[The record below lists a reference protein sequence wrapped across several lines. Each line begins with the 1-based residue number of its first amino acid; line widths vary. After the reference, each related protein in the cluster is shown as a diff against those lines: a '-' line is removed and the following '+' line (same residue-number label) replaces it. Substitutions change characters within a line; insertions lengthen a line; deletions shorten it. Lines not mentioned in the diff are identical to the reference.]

1 MYTWKTVSIPNGTSV
16 SSALKGK
23 QEKVQQLSLKEG
35 KMREE
40 TAKQIYD
47 HFNTVKGMVFNYFL
61 LNYQDYS
68 DIVVW
73 NQFSESSIA
82 MFPTM
87 FEFKSKPEMW

>member
-1 MYTWKTVSIPNGTSV
+1 MIIQILLSFI
-16 SSALKGK
+16 AI
-23 QEKVQQLSLKEG
+23 SLKEG

-40 TAKQIYD
+40 TSKQIYD

-68 DIVVW
+68 DIVTW
-73 NQFSESSIA
+73 NQFSESLIA

-87 FEFKSKPEMW
+87 FEFKSNKHINFGG